1 MLHILSFFQK
11 MRKMIIWKLGIGLS
25 KNSLLKLLRLN
36 RSNVNFFLL
45 LVISQLNP
53 VLIIHLWLFM
63 SFKFLTFN
71 QRYSRIVM
79 LYNVKTILNLP
90 WWLKFRGIHDNINE
104 KCKMC
109 VIMLCFSAIYYVT
122 SIAFTHKLVWEHSIS
137 QQGTF
142 KMKNIPFS

>member
-1 MLHILSFFQK
+1 ML
-11 MRKMIIWKLGIGLS
+11 II
-25 KNSLLKLLRLN
+25 
-36 RSNVNFFLL
+36 FFLI
-45 LVISQLNP
+45 LVIRQLNP

-63 SFKFLTFN
+63 SFKFLIFN
-71 QRYSRIVM
+71 QQYSRVVM

-90 WWLKFRGIHDNINE
+90 WWFVFRGIHDNINE

-109 VIMLCFSAIYYVT
+109 VIRLCFSAIYYVT